1 MKKQLSTLES
11 FFYVVVCILS
21 WGILWA
27 FKIVIQKAIID
38 LQDKK

>member
-11 FFYVVVCILS
+11 FFYIVACVLSGGVV
-21 WGILWA
+21 WA
-27 FKIVIQKAIID
+27 LKIAIQKAIID